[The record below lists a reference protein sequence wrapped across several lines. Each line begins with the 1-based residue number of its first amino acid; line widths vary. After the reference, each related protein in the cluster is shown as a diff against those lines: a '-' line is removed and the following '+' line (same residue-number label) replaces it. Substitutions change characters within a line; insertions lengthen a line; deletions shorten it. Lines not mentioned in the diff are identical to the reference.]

1 LASLRKTEHP
11 LRIGLLL
18 DGDRQLGAWE
28 SLADAIC
35 QRGHATHL
43 LVQGETVKD
52 RDGALA
58 RLAPAHLGLSV
69 GHAPQRQDRWSSLL
83 REVLDRLE
91 PVRTAQ
97 ADEDDD
103 DGGRRKGQVLPRLV
117 IAALP
122 ADPDVATYLGQLDL
136 DLLLAPP
143 RADAWSGRLDYF
155 LACRRLGLRTALLAP
170 AGEAPPALAA
180 ALDVPVIAVGLDEA
194 PDEALLEA
202 IEQAALTSVQPR
214 PASWGLEPVLEA
226 ELAMRALER
235 WVEDQLG
242 ADVRHGVLVGL
253 ARRAVAALQNA
264 YARFVFPNVMRG
276 LLALLPRQRELYRD
290 LLNEQLDAG
299 EMDRLGWAEDAI
311 MAAQRGGAPILIGPW
326 TGGVGHE
333 LLYWIPMLRWFRKY
347 YSIDKA
353 RVVVISRGGVKDW
366 YTGVLGNYLDLFDLV
381 PLKRQ
386 EYRDDVL
393 RRIASSEAP
402 PAAGKIE
409 KEIFK
414 EAARLIGAER
424 FTTLHPQVMFKL
436 FKRRWSGLAGDTFV
450 IRYTRLQSIGREVA
464 PATKRLGE
472 LPRDY
477 VAVDFRFSQAL
488 PDTPRNRDLILRFV
502 QRLSQD
508 VDVFLLEPAIEPERG
523 PLAGIG
529 SGPRLHRIEKEI
541 RPSEI
546 LAVQAG
552 VIAGARAYVGTFGPM
567 SYLGQAL
574 GCPTI
579 AVKAADGP
587 ASSGERELQMIRPDP
602 DAAPLHVIAL
612 EQLEALIPGLGG
624 GKGRSSVLEEVLAA
638 ATAPVPAGREG
649 RVRAAAGGVDG

>member
-28 SLADAIC
+28 SLADTLC
-35 QRGHATHL
+35 KRGHATHL

-58 RLAPAHLGLSV
+58 RLAPAHLRLSV
-69 GHAPQRQDRWSSLL
+69 GHAPRRQDRWTSLL

-97 ADEDDD
+97 TDEDDD
-103 DGGRRKGQVLPRLV
+103 DGRRKGQVLPRLV

-122 ADPDVATYLGQLDL
+122 ADPDVATHLGQLDL

-143 RADAWSGRLDYF
+143 RVDAWSGRLDYL
-155 LACRRLGLRTALLAP
+155 LACRRLGLRTTLLVP
-170 AGEAPPALAA
+170 MGEAPPDLATALE
-180 ALDVPVIAVGLDEA
+180 VPVIHFTPEEA
-194 PDEALLEA
+194 PDEALLTA
-202 IEQAALTSVQPR
+202 IEQVASAPAQPR
-214 PASWGLEPVLEA
+214 PARWALEPVLET
-226 ELAMRALER
+226 ELALRALER
-235 WVEDQLG
+235 FVEEQMG
-242 ADVRHGVLVGL
+242 ADVRHGVLRGL
-253 ARRAVAALQNA
+253 ASRGVAALQNA

-276 LLALLPRQRELYRD
+276 LLALLPRQRDLYRD

-326 TGGVGHE
+326 IGGVGHE

-347 YSIDKA
+347 YGIDKA
-353 RVVVISRGGVKDW
+353 RVVVISRGGVRDW

-402 PAAGKIE
+402 PTAGKIE
-409 KEIFK
+409 KEIYK

-450 IRYTRLQSIGREVA
+450 SRYTRLQSIGREVG
-464 PATKRLGE
+464 PAIKRLGE
-472 LPRDY
+472 LPKDY
-477 VAVDFRFSQAL
+477 VAVDFRFSEAL
-488 PDTPRNRDLILRFV
+488 PDAPRNRDLILRFV

-508 VDVFLLEPAIEPERG
+508 VEVFLLEPAIGPELG

-529 SGPRLHRIEKEI
+529 SGPRLHRIDKEI

-579 AVKAADGP
+579 AAKATAGP
-587 ASSGERELQMIRPDP
+587 PPSGERELQMIRPDP

-612 EQLEALIPGLGG
+612 EQLEALIPALGG
-624 GKGRSSVLEEVLAA
+624 GEGFSPALVEVLAA
-638 ATAPVPAGREG
+638 AAAPSVTGREG
-649 RVRAAAGGVDG
+649 RVRAAAGGVGG